1 MKFGGFGGGQN
12 MQQLMKQAK
21 KMQQDAL
28 RAQEEIE
35 QTQIEGS
42 ASGGMVKV
50 VINGKKKP
58 ISVSIAPELLEDQ
71 DNEMLEDLVLAAMM
85 DASNK
90 ADKLSADKMGMF
102 GGLM

>member
-12 MQQLMKQAK
+12 MQQLMKQAQ

-58 ISVSIAPELLEDQ
+58 ISVSIAPELLEDK

>member
-1 MKFGGFGGGQN
+1 MKNFGGMPN
-12 MQQLMKQAK
+12 MQQLMKQAQ

-50 VINGKKKP
+50 VMNGKKKP

>member
-12 MQQLMKQAK
+12 MQQLMKQAQ

-28 RAQEEIE
+28 RAEEEIE

-90 ADKLSADKMGMF
+90 ADKLSADKMGIF

>member
-12 MQQLMKQAK
+12 MQQLMKQAQ

-28 RAQEEIE
+28 RAQEEIQ

>member
-12 MQQLMKQAK
+12 MQQLMKQAQ

-58 ISVSIAPELLEDQ
+58 ILVSIAPELLEDQ

>member
-12 MQQLMKQAK
+12 MQQLMKQAQ

>member
-12 MQQLMKQAK
+12 MQQLMKQAQK
-21 KMQQDAL
+21 IQQDAL

>member
-12 MQQLMKQAK
+12 MQQLMKQAQ

-50 VINGKKKP
+50 VMNGKKKP